1 MSTLQT
7 NNIYP
12 YSGDTI
18 ALSGSFVDVPGVL
31 TVDTSITSSGDLRFP
46 DLGNGVVNPIIPN
59 VSASGT
65 SSLNFN
71 GISTTNSATNLNY
84 GINIIEYSTGED
96 YCVKLPSTP
105 TKGKELTVVN
115 LSGLPIYLFPG
126 TEGGSIN
133 GIVGNDVLI
142 PSDGVAYKLV
152 CWENPLPG
160 GWSIVSN
167 GTSNIAQSD
176 VIGGLEISQSLYSLS
191 PNYTN
196 HHAFVNNST
205 YAINGTGNG
214 LATGFAYDPLNSIL
228 HDAGLNYYNI
238 SLGTVYAYFTPDPV
252 WKNINSVTLYTN
264 LDFNSGVGLGVRW
277 NSNFSQTYYQA
288 GTNIEG
294 GLFLSDY
301 NLPPYQQFVTNYV
314 DPFFN
319 NLNTLSWYGGM
330 DEVASEYEGGTIQQV
345 PGVFL
350 AADPSYTPISAQD
363 FTGYLSANPGDPGT
377 RYYTLDFTNIN
388 SNSTKAVGK
397 GCGTSFIGT
406 INNIEDF
413 YNPANTS
420 LDLYYRNT
428 FGLALRSDGP
438 AYINGL
444 KLKIVVDYTPL

>member
-71 GISTTNSATNLNY
+71 GISTTNSTTNLNY
-84 GINIIEYSTGED
+84 GINIIEYSTSED

-142 PSDGVAYKLV
+142 PSDGVAYKFT

-160 GWSIVSN
+160 GWSLVSN
-167 GTSNIAQSD
+167 GTSNIVQSD
-176 VIGGLEISQSLYSLS
+176 VIGGLEISQSLYS
-191 PNYTN
+191 PYYN
-196 HHAFVNNST
+196 HHAVVNNNV
-205 YAINGTGNG
+205 YAINGGGFG
-214 LATGFAYDPLNSIL
+214 LSTGFAYDPLNNPL
-228 HDAGLNYYNI
+228 HDAGLNYYNVY
-238 SLGTVYAYFTPDPV
+238 LGTTYSFLTPDPV

-264 LDFNSGVGLGVRW
+264 LDFNSGVGLDTSYS
-277 NSNFSQTYYQA
+277 SNFSHTYYQA
-288 GTNIEG
+288 GTNIESYPLFG
-294 GLFLSDY
+294 GPFANTSAI
-301 NLPPYQQFVTNYV
+301 QQFDNDYEI
-314 DPFFN
+314 PFFN
-319 NLNTLSWYGGM
+319 NLNIPYYYSGGDYITPQYYG
-330 DEVASEYEGGTIQQV
+330 ETTNQV
-345 PGVFL
+345 PGTFTPV
-350 AADPSYTPISAQD
+350 DPSYTPISAQD

-377 RYYTLDFTNIN
+377 KYYTLDFTSIN
-388 SNSTKAVGK
+388 NDTTHKIGK

-406 INNIEDF
+406 LNNVQDIG
-413 YNPANTS
+413 NPFNIS
-420 LDLYYRNT
+420 HDVYFRNT
-428 FGLALRSDGP
+428 FNFHFQTSAP
-438 AYINGL
+438 VYINGL